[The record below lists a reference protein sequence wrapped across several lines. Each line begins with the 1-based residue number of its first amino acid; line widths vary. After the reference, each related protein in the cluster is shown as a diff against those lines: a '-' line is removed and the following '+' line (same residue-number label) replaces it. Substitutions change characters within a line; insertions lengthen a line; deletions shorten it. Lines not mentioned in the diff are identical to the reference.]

1 MSQEKNYYK
10 NIFLFT
16 EDVVQIIDAITL
28 AQSNWRNEKEGANE
42 FWDSYC
48 QKKID
53 DLQAV
58 LNKIH
63 DTPYKEL
70 PNPNN
75 INK

>member
-16 EDVVQIIDAITL
+16 EDVVQIIEAITS
-28 AQSNWRNEKEGANE
+28 AQSNWSNEKDGREM
-42 FWDSYC
+42 WDSYC
-48 QKKID
+48 QMRINE
-53 DLQAV
+53 LQAV

-70 PNPNN
+70 PNPNTL
-75 INK
+75 NK